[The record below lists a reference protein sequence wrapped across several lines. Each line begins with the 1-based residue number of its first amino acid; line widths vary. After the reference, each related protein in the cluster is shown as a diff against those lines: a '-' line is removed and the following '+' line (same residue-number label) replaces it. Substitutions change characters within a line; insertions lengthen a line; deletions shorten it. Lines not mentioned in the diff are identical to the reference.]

1 MIMNKL
7 SIISQNL
14 NGAYTDETIGEYK
27 QKEKAD
33 IYAFQELK
41 RGNCNITD
49 TQASNMQ
56 LDDFSHAKEIWEDA
70 FPWIE
75 FKSGYWKES
84 SIKFSEQEIRIINF
98 HSSPWYS
105 AQIRY
110 TLLKRLNEI
119 KKETKFVILLGDFNA
134 EFRGEKDQQLKG
146 AKKQNDAFLTR
157 IMHFGFTELLSEGE
171 VKEHPHGTFEFKKDG
186 KTYKKRLDHIFISK
200 ALLDLSGDGWKFS
213 IQYIDD
219 VNIHLSQ
226 TKLIDHSG
234 IRLTIQTGQ

>member
-1 MIMNKL
+1 MNVL
-7 SIISQNL
+7 SIITQNL

-56 LDDFSHAKEIWEDA
+56 MDDFSHAKKIWEDA

-84 SIKFSEQEIRIINF
+84 SIKFSGQKIRIVNF

-110 TLLKRLNEI
+110 TLLKRLDEI
-119 KKETKFVILLGDFNA
+119 RKETEFVILLGDFNA
-134 EFRGEKDQQLKG
+134 EFKREEDQQLKG
-146 AKKQNDAFLTR
+146 VKKQNNAFLKR
-157 IMHFGFTELLSEGE
+157 IQYFGFTELLSEE
-171 VKEHPHGTFEFKKDG
+171 EKKDPRIPHGTFEFKKDN
-186 KTYKKRLDHIFISK
+186 KTYKKKLDHIFISK
-200 ALLDLSGDGWKFS
+200 GLLALSGDGWKFF

-219 VNIHLSQ
+219 VNIHPP
-226 TKLIDHSG
+226 KPKPIDHSG